1 MNTVQ
6 FIILSIFFLEGVFCQ
21 VYNLLTEL
29 KKSNVIKVSF
39 LLQIVEIICLTVIY
53 GLGVI
58 ATFTGLYKT

>member
-6 FIILSIFFLEGVFCQ
+6 FIILSIFFLGGVFCQ

-29 KKSNVIKVSF
+29 KKNNVTKVSF
-39 LLQIVEIICLTVIY
+39 LLQTGAIICLTVVY

-58 ATFTGLYKT
+58 ATFAGIYKT

>member
-21 VYNLLTEL
+21 VYSLLTEL

-39 LLQIVEIICLTVIY
+39 LLQIVAIICLTIVY
-53 GLGVI
+53 CLGVI
-58 ATFTGLYKT
+58 GTFTGLYKT